1 MWGLWPKA
9 ANTTAIHHKDTREE
23 QGLSRPV
30 SPGRSDGKGCPGG
43 YWRHLKNKADIRHSL
58 QALMKGKS
66 CLGDLV
72 SFHDKVTYLVDEGK
86 AVDAV
91 SLDFSEAFVV
101 VPYDIL
107 NRLSNCVTNGSV
119 LHWVMNWLCG
129 KALRAIS
136 NGAASACGWSLAL
149 SPGPSFRVSLVQT
162 VLSVAWVLEWSASS
176 AELLTAL
183 NWEVLWTPWRDK
195 KPRRGCG

>member
-1 MWGLWPKA
+1 
-9 ANTTAIHHKDTREE
+9 
-23 QGLSRPV
+23 
-30 SPGRSDGKGCPGG
+30 
-43 YWRHLKNKADIRHSL
+43 
-58 QALMKGKS
+58 MKGKS

-101 VPYDIL
+101 VHHGILQQIVQLYDKWVCAAL
-107 NRLSNCVTNGSV
+107 
-119 LHWVMNWLCG
+119 VMNWLCG

-162 VLSVAWVLEWSASS
+162 VLSVTWVLEWSASS
-176 AELLTAL
+176 AGLLMAL